1 MATLGISSVVK
12 TLSIGLADQGKVLA
26 ELSFAGQEAF
36 TEDLIVYIDKLVKES
51 KEKLTK
57 IAVIDG
63 PGSYSGIRGGLATA
77 KTLSQTLDI
86 PITTVSALEVL
97 AYNHFGATG
106 TIAAY
111 FHALKDEYNFALFAS
126 RPEGMERMTE
136 DLVLKQEGID
146 EQLSKVKGNL
156 FKAGP
161 DEHPRGG
168 FVALI
173 GEKRPALPLNNVLPK
188 YSHIPNI
195 REYKK

>member
-12 TLSIGLADQGKVLA
+12 TLSVGLADKGKVLA
-26 ELSFAGQEAF
+26 EVSFAGQEAF
-36 TEDLIVYIDKLVKES
+36 TEDLIVYIDKLVK
-51 KEKLTK
+51 KTKAKLTK

-97 AYNHFGATG
+97 AYKHIGQTG
-106 TIAAY
+106 TVAAW

-126 RPEGMERMTE
+126 TPSGMERLTE
-136 DLVLKQEGID
+136 DLVLKEDGIN
-146 EQLSKVKGNL
+146 EQLSKVKGEL
-156 FKAGP
+156 LKAGP
-161 DEHPRGG
+161 DEYPRGG
-168 FVALI
+168 LVALI
-173 GEKRPALPLNNVLPK
+173 GEKRPAVALNDVQPK

-195 REYKK
+195 REFKR

>member
-12 TLSIGLADQGKVLA
+12 TLSVGLAENGKVLA

-36 TEDLIVYIDKLVKES
+36 TEDLIVYIDKLVK
-51 KEKLTK
+51 KTKAQLTK

-97 AYNHFGATG
+97 AYQHFGQTG
-106 TIAAY
+106 TVAAC

-126 RPEGMERMTE
+126 KPEGMERLTA
-136 DLVLKQEGID
+136 DLVLKEDGIN
-146 EQLSKVKGNL
+146 EQLSKVKGKL
-156 FKAGP
+156 LKAGP
-161 DEHPRGG
+161 DDFPRGG
-168 FVALI
+168 FVALL
-173 GEKRPALPLNNVLPK
+173 GEKLPALPLKDVLPK
-188 YSHIPNI
+188 YSHMPNI